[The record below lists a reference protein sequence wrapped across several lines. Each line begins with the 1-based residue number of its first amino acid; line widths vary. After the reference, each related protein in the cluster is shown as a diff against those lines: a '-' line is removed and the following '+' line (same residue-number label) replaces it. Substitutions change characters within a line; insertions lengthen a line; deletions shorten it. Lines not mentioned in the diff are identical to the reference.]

1 MMFPCRLHPHA
12 KLLERPAHLD
22 GAAVPE
28 QFFDLAQDHRHR
40 IGGKADAAVFVE
52 VIAGFDKTHASGTV
66 QIIVFHAAPTE
77 APRAGVYQSKVLF
90 NKCVPPGLI
99 GYHASARLSCLC
111 IIPAGPDA

>member
-1 MMFPCRLHPHA
+1 MMFPCCLHPHA
-12 KLLERPAHLD
+12 KLLERPAHLV

-28 QFFDLAQDHRHR
+28 QLFDLAQDHRHR

-90 NKCVPPGLI
+90 NECVPSGLI